1 LVEVEKRTR
10 AKRFYGDKLKRA
22 AHLLLFRRGR
32 LPGAKEWELRMAL
45 GEDYDEVLKRL
56 SERLSDIDLEVKKI
70 GVKTDE
76 SSTTGE
82 TLTPESRYLTTLKG
96 TLSLREARM
105 CGWRIDSL
113 AGLAVALAYVVSK
126 QGKASRKDVER
137 ILARKFGK
145 WNAIAMS
152 DAFIR
157 AGYLAEDD
165 SGMLYLDWR
174 TRAEVD
180 LRTLMSLLVE
190 AKLE

>member
-1 LVEVEKRTR
+1 MEKRTR

-113 AGLAVALAYVVSK
+113 AGLAVVLAYVVSK